1 MVSPL
6 VLLGSVGTFLG
17 VRGVL
22 CVGLGTRSELPVRNS
37 VMSRA
42 LLETYGQRVIEPQ
55 TGPNDVRHLAPGI
68 YFVREEPQASSRQLQ
83 AVRKIIITQ

>member
-6 VLLGSVGTFLG
+6 ALLGSVGKFLG

-22 CVGLGTRSELPVRNS
+22 YVGLGTRCELPGRNS

-42 LLETYGQRVIEPQ
+42 LLETYGQRVMELQ
-55 TGPNDVRHLAPGI
+55 TGPNDVRHPAPGI